1 MKTKS
6 TRLVYTD
13 EQNLA
18 ILRSLPEKDFKEFMM
33 TYLTYQKGMD
43 VSSNFTNPLV
53 YTLFLTFIP
62 KIEYNEDKWE
72 KKAQINRENGKKGGR
87 PRKNNIDIQSNNEF
101 ENEVPIK
108 IPSVQFEK
116 IHSEE
121 QFEKDVDNAVNELI
135 DIALSNKGQDAVD
148 EVVLKLSNNI
158 SEQYNK
164 PFNDV
169 KTQLIGMA
177 KEEINRRKRLREV
190 S

>member
-43 VSSNFTNPLV
+43 VSGNFTNPLV

-87 PRKNNIDIQSNNEF
+87 PRKDNTDIQPNTEF
-101 ENEVPIK
+101 ETTPVEECK
-108 IPSVQFEK
+108 IPSVSHEGT
-116 IHSEE
+116 HEEE
-121 QFEKDVDNAVNELI
+121 QVGRSDNPNDYIPNKMDLEILKLLNQGMTEKDI
-135 DIALSNKGQDAVD
+135 
-148 EVVLKLSNNI
+148 LKH
-158 SEQYNK
+158 YNK
-164 PFNDV
+164 QIAN
-169 KTQLIGMA
+169 
-177 KEEINRRKRLREV
+177 
-190 S
+190 

>member
-43 VSSNFTNPLV
+43 VSGNFTNPLV

-87 PRKNNIDIQSNNEF
+87 PRKDNTDIQPNTEF
-101 ENEVPIK
+101 EEAPVEEVK
-108 IPSVQFEK
+108 IPSVSYEEVHK
-116 IHSEE
+116 EE
-121 QFEKDVDNAVNELI
+121 QMGEINNSVEYIPTEKDLEILNL
-135 DIALSNKGQDAVD
+135 L
-148 EVVLKLSNNI
+148 
-158 SEQYNK
+158 EQGWT
-164 PFNDV
+164 P
-169 KTQLIGMA
+169 
-177 KEEINRRKRLREV
+177 EEIIKHKRRIAN
-190 S
+190 